1 MENCCTNPKSSQ
13 ADRGRILQVISN
25 LLSNAIKFT
34 KEGNISIIS
43 EKNNGQVTISVKDTD
58 RGIDLNIFPRL
69 FTKFATKSDMGT
81 GLGLYF

>member
-1 MENCCTNPKSSQ
+1 M
-13 ADRGRILQVISN
+13 
-25 LLSNAIKFT
+25 LSNAINFT

-43 EKNNGQVTISVKDTD
+43 EKNNGQVTISVKDTG